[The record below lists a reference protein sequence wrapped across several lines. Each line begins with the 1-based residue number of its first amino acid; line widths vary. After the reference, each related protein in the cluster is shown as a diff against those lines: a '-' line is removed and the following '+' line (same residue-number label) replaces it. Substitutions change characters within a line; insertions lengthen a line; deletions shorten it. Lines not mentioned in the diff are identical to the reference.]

1 MAQAKNDMSINME
14 ISNRAVIHS
23 PVGSCMEMEDR
34 RTGEEEEEEDEVE
47 LAEEVDEDIN
57 IGDDDGGESNAMPS
71 TDVIIHKTEEE
82 DNMEDVEDQVGQET
96 VVLQNELNAG
106 EMEEEEVDITA
117 KLTMPELQVT
127 VELPTTTQTQ
137 VPELRN
143 EAEEL
148 GGTLK
153 ELDKDRADHKLETL
167 YEDEKESETL
177 SERQTETQEHQEL
190 LLSEVREFTCS
201 LLEKIKNKSREDQIQ
216 QVKSGIL
223 LQEEEHEEVKVESW
237 DDEGVKSDVD
247 KEPWTVST
255 SEGESIEDFQSLGEE
270 EETATFDNVGEA
282 QSTAEVPL
290 LEDCIAVGEPMH
302 NDAFETTSDEK
313 TTYNASEERSIDWI
327 ATEQPSTDMIG
338 GTIEEMVQNS
348 DQLVESIKQEFER
361 LERIEQVVSDKNLEN
376 CEKIV
381 ADTES
386 PIVNG
391 PEETRG
397 ADKEVEKIQDDAQR
411 VVEITEELVKKE
423 ELLIEE
429 GSCTKAEQPLDD
441 PEVEEEGVCKKQEQ
455 LGNGKREVAEGGE
468 AAKEQPKQEVPA
480 PIEEGAGNWLE
491 ELKAVIEDEPR
502 RKAQGGRKVTI
513 PAWLKGRVSSDAHF
527 QEPSKP
533 LSSRVRS
540 VSGSSE
546 GEVNIKAKVQ
556 EVIMANGSPAAAVV
570 QQEEEKNSENTT
582 KMENPAQREGNP
594 HDLQIALYVK
604 AGSDGE
610 SIGNCPFSQRLFMIL
625 WLKGVIFNV
634 TTVDL
639 KRKPADLQD
648 LAPGTNPPF
657 MTFNGE
663 VLVDVNKIEEF
674 LEERL
679 VPPRYPK
686 LTAKHPESNTAGIDV
701 FAKFS
706 AYIKNP
712 RKEANEGLEKALLK
726 SLKRLDEYLQTP
738 LAEEIDANSVDDPGV
753 STRSF
758 LDGPDLTLADCNLL
772 PKLHIIKIVA
782 WKYRGFEIPAEMTGV
797 WRYLNNAYKREE
809 FMNTCPAER
818 EIEFAYLDI
827 AKKIK

>member
-604 AGSDGE
+604 KAGGSAGSRSRNQP
-610 SIGNCPFSQRLFMIL
+610 SIH
-625 WLKGVIFNV
+625 
-634 TTVDL
+634 
-639 KRKPADLQD
+639 DLQRR
-648 LAPGTNPPF
+648 G
-657 MTFNGE
+657 
-663 VLVDVNKIEEF
+663 
-674 LEERL
+674 
-679 VPPRYPK
+679 
-686 LTAKHPESNTAGIDV
+686 AGGRQQD
-701 FAKFS
+701 
-706 AYIKNP
+706 
-712 RKEANEGLEKALLK
+712 R
-726 SLKRLDEYLQTP
+726 
-738 LAEEIDANSVDDPGV
+738 GV
-753 STRSF
+753 SRGTT
-758 LDGPDLTLADCNLL
+758 GPTTI
-772 PKLHIIKIVA
+772 PKVDSKASRIQHSRNRCICQVFCLHQ
-782 WKYRGFEIPAEMTGV
+782 EPS
-797 WRYLNNAYKREE
+797 
-809 FMNTCPAER
+809 
-818 EIEFAYLDI
+818 
-827 AKKIK
+827 